1 MKKRD
6 LILTATLIIFSAYSA
21 IAQSVGSDWGDK
33 KDLLVVNRDRSDH
46 YGQLRLQTSNRG
58 VTLSNYKDRL
68 AFQFVTSNEYKT
80 FGTERFTIRNSGNI
94 GLNGVTNPLGELQ
107 FRNTINN
114 RKLVLWHSNNNN
126 AHQFYG
132 LGINSSTLRYQ
143 SEANHVFYAAINS
156 SSSRENLRINK
167 DGKVGVGVSSPQQNL
182 HVRDNALMGST
193 FVGNVGH
200 GSAWAGF
207 AHKDQVAKDSYA
219 LIAQNNGQHTLI
231 NKKDTD
237 NGYIG
242 FRVGNVNKMVINNA
256 GKVGIGTNSPNGEL
270 HLSKSTKNRKIVLYE
285 ASNNDHNF
293 YGFGVNSATLRY
305 QSGQNHVFYSYVS
318 PTSSKEVFRIN
329 KNGTVKIGNTNLAP
343 DTVDTS
349 LLSVSGGLRT
359 NKVVLNIGTFPDYVF
374 DKNYDLMPL
383 EKVAE
388 YINENKHLPNIPSEK
403 EIVASG
409 LDMNMITTKLVEKVE
424 ELTLYTIDQEDKIK
438 AQNKLI
444 ESLVKRLERLE
455 NKEQK

>member
-6 LILTATLIIFSAYSA
+6 YILTATLIILSAYTT

-33 KDLLVVNRDRSDH
+33 KDLLVVNRDRSNH
-46 YGQLRLQTSNRG
+46 WGQLRLQTSNRG
-58 VTLSNYKDRL
+58 VTLSNYKDRF
-68 AFQFVTSNEYKT
+68 AVQFVTSNDYKN
-80 FGTERFTIRNSGNI
+80 FGTERFTVRNSGNV

-107 FRNTINN
+107 FKNTINN
-114 RKLVLWHSNNNN
+114 RKLVLWHSSNNN

-132 LGINSSTLRYQ
+132 LGINSNTLRYQ
-143 SEANHVFYAAINS
+143 SEANHVFYSTINS

-167 DGKVGVGVSSPQQNL
+167 DGKVGLGVSNPEQNL
-182 HVRDNALMGST
+182 HVKDNALISNT
-193 FVGNVGH
+193 FLGKVGDSN
-200 GSAWAGF
+200 SWAGL
-207 AHKDQVAKDSYA
+207 AHKDQVGTDTYA
-219 LIAQNNGQHTLI
+219 MITQNNGKHTLI
-231 NKKDTD
+231 NKKNTGD
-237 NGYIG
+237 GYIG
-242 FRVGNVNKMVINNA
+242 FRVGNANKMVIDNS
-256 GKVGIGTNSPNGEL
+256 GRVGIGTHEPKGEL